1 MKEGT
6 RSRRWTWHVA
16 RLCVCAGALV
26 FVLSGLEWG
35 QLQSA
40 WGSSDKLLLIVS
52 FSAFLPVLFL
62 QSLRFLWMLK
72 AQSIS
77 VNYWESVKLSCMGN
91 FFNNFVPAG
100 LVGGDVVK
108 AYYVALRT
116 THKTEAVTAVVLDRV
131 LGLVVLVSFALA
143 GLIIRL
149 DGKIGGA
156 GWLPGG
162 LYVGLVLFLLLI
174 LFIVVSRYPPTA
186 YALRQLIE
194 RLPAAGQ
201 LRRISRA
208 ARRLREH
215 WPLTI
220 AAVFATFVAHAFI
233 LGSFTVA
240 AIAVGMQA
248 DFIAYF
254 AYLAIALVI
263 AAIPISPAGLG
274 TMEAA
279 MTLLLVGAGL
289 GQKEQVLLL
298 ALGMRAIQLFW
309 ALPGGAMFA
318 TGACRP
324 RPVKPTDIETEA
336 VVDG

>member
-1 MKEGT
+1 MSEGA
-6 RSRRWTWHVA
+6 RLRRWAWHAA
-16 RLCVCAGALV
+16 RLCVCAGALA
-26 FVLSGLEWG
+26 FVLSGLEWD
-35 QLQSA
+35 QFRFA
-40 WGSSDKLLLIVS
+40 WQSSDKLLLTLSLAV
-52 FSAFLPVLFL
+52 FFPVLFL
-62 QSLRFLWMLK
+62 QSLRFAWMLK

-77 VNYWESVKLSCMGN
+77 VSYWESLKLSCTGN

-108 AYYVALRT
+108 AYYVTQRT
-116 THKTEAVTAVVLDRV
+116 VHKTEAVTAVVLDRV
-131 LGLVVLVSFALA
+131 LGLVVLVLVALA
-143 GLIIRL
+143 GVAIKF
-149 DGKIGGA
+149 DGKIA
-156 GWLPGG
+156 YLSWLSGG
-162 LYVGLVLFLLLI
+162 LCLGVILALLAVVWRRIPATHGLG
-174 LFIVVSRYPPTA
+174 
-186 YALRQLIE
+186 
-194 RLPAAGQ
+194 RLAAPSPLTGQ

-208 ARRLREH
+208 ALQLREH

-220 AAVFATFVAHAFI
+220 AAIVATCVAHAFI
-233 LGSFTVA
+233 LSSFTVA

-248 DFIAYF
+248 DFVAYF

-298 ALGMRAIQLFW
+298 ALGMRAIQLLW

-324 RPVKPTDIETEA
+324 RAVKPVELETEA
-336 VVDG
+336 VVEG